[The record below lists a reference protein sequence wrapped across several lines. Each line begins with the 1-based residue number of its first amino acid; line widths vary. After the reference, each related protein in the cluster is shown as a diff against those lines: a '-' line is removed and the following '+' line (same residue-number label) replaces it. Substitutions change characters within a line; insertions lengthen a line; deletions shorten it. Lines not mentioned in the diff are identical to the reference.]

1 MCDPSSPKAWFIS
14 NMQYLWMASRIDVT
28 SLQNST
34 MHCEH
39 YKRKMTIAKSEK
51 DPKKNNTQNK
61 GQLQAHMELQNPKI

>member
-1 MCDPSSPKAWFIS
+1 
-14 NMQYLWMASRIDVT
+14 MASRIDVT